1 MVFEAT
7 ICKLHLTYLN
17 LLHLRFAHFQLC
29 LRTLHSKNIPHFKFK
44 MKPKAPLDD
53 ASPLSFELN
62 SQACWS
68 HVLLK
73 PAVTLPKPMQAAHN
87 GERFKNSVANPRGR
101 KLMPLLKWLAT
112 RKSDTWR
119 VNLKQS
125 WQQHHSWQKRSDLD
139 LPKDRPNASLDDWK
153 VYFVSHATVL
163 LQIGAYNFLT
173 DPVWCNYVSHQA
185 GLGPRSVCPA
195 GIALEQLPTIHA
207 VLLSHNHYDHLDL
220 ATLTWLHERFAMPIY
235 TGLGNA
241 VYMPTHWQVIEM
253 DWWQRLPFAESEI
266 VYVPA
271 QHASGRGL
279 RDQNAA
285 LWGGFSVLAAGG
297 HAYFAGDTGY
307 GGHFSQIREQLGA
320 PRVALLPIGAYE
332 PRELMRFVHMNPSD
346 AVQAHL
352 DLQSQ
357 CSIAIHFNRY
367 QLTDEAREAPVQD
380 LQTALTAANVQ
391 DAFAVLREGD
401 GIKV

>member
-1 MVFEAT
+1 
-7 ICKLHLTYLN
+7 
-17 LLHLRFAHFQLC
+17 
-29 LRTLHSKNIPHFKFK
+29 
-44 MKPKAPLDD
+44 MKPKSVLANQSLLADPSSLRY
-53 ASPLSFELN
+53 ELN

-73 PAVTLPKPMQAAHN
+73 PQPQLPVTLRAIHN
-87 GERFKNSVANPRGR
+87 GERFKNTVANPTGR

-112 RKSDTWR
+112 RQSDTWR
-119 VNLKQS
+119 VDREQS
-125 WQQHHSWQKRSDLD
+125 WQQHFARRKQANVAV
-139 LPKDRPNASLDDWK
+139 PQDRPNASLDDWK
-153 VYFVSHATVL
+153 VYFVGHATVL
-163 LQIGAYNFLT
+163 LQIGPYNFLT

-185 GLGPRSVCPA
+185 GLGPRAVCPA

-220 ATLTWLHERFAMPIY
+220 ATLTWLHKRFAMPIY

-241 VYMPTHWQVIEM
+241 AYMPSEWQVIEM
-253 DWWQRLPFAESEI
+253 DWWQHLSFYELEI

-285 LWGGFSVLAAGG
+285 LWGGFSVVAATG

-307 GGHFSQIREQLGA
+307 GAHFAQIREQLGA

-346 AVQAHL
+346 AVQAHVDL
-352 DLQSQ
+352 DAK

-367 QLTDEAREAPVQD
+367 QLTDEARDAPVKD
-380 LQTALTAANVQ
+380 LQSALAAASVETS
-391 DAFAVLREGD
+391 FVVMVEGD
-401 GIKV
+401 GIEV